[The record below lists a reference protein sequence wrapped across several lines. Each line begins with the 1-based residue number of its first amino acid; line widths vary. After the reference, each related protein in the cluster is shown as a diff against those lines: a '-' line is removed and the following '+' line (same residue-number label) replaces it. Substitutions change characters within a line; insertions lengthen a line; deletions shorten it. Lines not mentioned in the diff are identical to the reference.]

1 MSHKNEFLERRLQ
14 GLAKNIRRALDLLE
28 EYEEIL
34 LYAADP
40 RRRGQCY
47 RAVEQLRESAE
58 NYQHEYD
65 GLREQVTGKP
75 SVVMLDVEARL
86 AGLHDKLNAL
96 IAGQAVIR
104 DQLADLRHTVLDRF
118 DASEQVIINAVVE
131 RLDENDLATVQAV
144 LDGLDDRR
152 VPDNELQ
159 EILAAVQGLVAEIRR
174 EGVTLTDPALAS
186 GVERMEE
193 VVKEP
198 TLDVSHKLK
207 LSVPI
212 IPFILSYEGE
222 LGLASGL
229 NLDKAWN
236 RLVAKWKQLVAK
248 VGG

>member
-1 MSHKNEFLERRLQ
+1 MPHKNEFLERRLQ
-14 GLAKNIRRALDLLE
+14 GLANNIRQALDLLK

-34 LYAADP
+34 LYEEDP
-40 RRRGQCY
+40 RRRGKCQ

-58 NYQHEYD
+58 KYQHEYD

-118 DASEQVIINAVVE
+118 DASEQAIINAVVE
-131 RLDENDLATVQAV
+131 RLDENQLATVQAV

-159 EILAAVQGLVAEIRR
+159 ETLAAVQGLVTEIRQK
-174 EGVTLTDPALAS
+174 GVNLTDPALGS
-186 GVERMEE
+186 GVERMSE
-193 VVKEP
+193 VLKDP
-198 TLDVSHKLK
+198 TMDVSHKLK
-207 LSVPI
+207 VTVPI
-212 IPFILSYEGE
+212 IPFILSYEAE
-222 LGLASGL
+222 LGLPSGL
-229 NLDKAWN
+229 NLKEAWQ
-236 RLVAKWKQLVAK
+236 RLVAKVRGK
-248 VGG
+248 